1 MTRCKRI
8 LKNRHRVN
16 YLKIEIG
23 LILCIKKYY
32 HDRMSSNKKTIV
44 KIFHDGFKQKIDI
57 KKKKE
62 TKK

>member
-1 MTRCKRI
+1 
-8 LKNRHRVN
+8 
-16 YLKIEIG
+16 
-23 LILCIKKYY
+23 
-32 HDRMSSNKKTIV
+32 MSSNKKTIV